1 MLNPLNFLEVS
12 MAEKL
17 DPDAERFLKGF
28 AGLSNKEIKSVIYLV
43 DGGLKFDAAVAQVR
57 TEKNGK

>member
-1 MLNPLNFLEVS
+1 

-43 DGGLKFDAAVAQVR
+43 DDGLKFDAAVAQVR